1 MPIETIRHKGVREL
15 FEVGTSR
22 RIGKRQHKRIIQLL
36 DILDA
41 ADAEIDLQGVARF
54 HALTGNRK
62 GEFAMDVTGNWR
74 LTFKFED
81 GWAWDIDY
89 EDYH

>member
-1 MPIETIRHKGVREL
+1 MPIETIRHKGIEEL
-15 FEVGTSR
+15 FEVGTSK

-41 ADAEIDLQGVARF
+41 AESDVDLRGVARF

-62 GEFAMDVTGNWR
+62 GAFAMDVTANWR

-81 GWAWDIDY
+81 GRAWDVDY